1 MSVKSGRPPPRPID
15 SAIGSPHTPAAADM
29 GLGLQAIYRACYR
42 LYPDQPSPL
51 QVTALRKFW
60 MGGPDPLDY
69 IYMFSNPGLAEAR
82 SPPHWHYVTN
92 GLSDLYGDA
101 RLHNCSTS
109 ADGPSGFGFEL
120 TFRLRR
126 EPGEKSPPTWPAH
139 LLQSL
144 ARYVFRSQAQLL
156 PGDHIPW
163 HCPLDQLPSASANG
177 IPSSS
182 APQPP
187 KFSMA
192 QQQQQSVAMAAV
204 AAAASLIAAQTTNQ
218 GGEPID
224 PATYSSALAA
234 AVSAAQA
241 EYSRRM
247 QNKQQKAATP
257 PTAVPALEVSRIRHM
272 LLVDDPQ
279 LAKINTPYGWVCFLQ
294 IVGLCDEELRLVQR
308 WTGGQV
314 ADILRQQGTTGG
326 GLLVTDLWRE
336 QSIFELEPGLA
347 DYINERMRREGSN
360 LSGVTTQFF
369 AWAAIDPLQLAE
381 LLPGETEATAATTA
395 VASQRN
401 CAVAMETDD
410 SGSATTLHKAPS
422 SVATHIPASIK
433 ADEDVIVDVVGDGSL
448 CSNDPPKAKTEKNE
462 STLPVTEIPDMGM
475 GSITAEESQ
484 QHQAASAGEKREGAN
499 SFRNGVASTNTALN
513 SSASPLDLL
522 TGMRLRRTTTGT
534 ISNPGCFMASGGGCG
549 GGGSSSLPGTP
560 GSSIGGGVGGCGDSA
575 PCTPL
580 AHLSLSPTSLEMH
593 PSRAI
598 DCLDVH
604 FSIEAGELLPLAI
617 CDRLKHG
624 RHFTFLN
631 ANSPEHAITLVPPG
645 VTGAMVSPD
654 VPFVSRGPWLQIYLP
669 KDFLGQLE
677 RQFLILQYPD
687 EVVLPL
693 VFRWPERRLRICIL
707 DASNAQPPPMNAA
720 PSVVPRSFPSSAHAF
735 MPSSPLPP
743 SIFPP
748 GCVPPPQV
756 LAAFIN
762 SQQSRVVGG
771 FLGSASPPGSGASS
785 SQSPPFVSHIPIGKS
800 SPASAPQVLAPT
812 APSSTFMEAMLAS
825 FMSFYGNKGAFGGPF
840 ASPFAVHPAPPS
852 SDPSS
857 SRPPC

>member
-1 MSVKSGRPPPRPID
+1 M
-15 SAIGSPHTPAAADM
+15 
-29 GLGLQAIYRACYR
+29 
-42 LYPDQPSPL
+42 
-51 QVTALRKFW
+51 
-60 MGGPDPLDY
+60 
-69 IYMFSNPGLAEAR
+69 
-82 SPPHWHYVTN
+82 
-92 GLSDLYGDA
+92 
-101 RLHNCSTS
+101 
-109 ADGPSGFGFEL
+109 
-120 TFRLRR
+120 
-126 EPGEKSPPTWPAH
+126 
-139 LLQSL
+139 
-144 ARYVFRSQAQLL
+144 
-156 PGDHIPW
+156 
-163 HCPLDQLPSASANG
+163 
-177 IPSSS
+177 
-182 APQPP
+182 
-187 KFSMA
+187 
-192 QQQQQSVAMAAV
+192 
-204 AAAASLIAAQTTNQ
+204 
-218 GGEPID
+218 
-224 PATYSSALAA
+224 
-234 AVSAAQA
+234 
-241 EYSRRM
+241 
-247 QNKQQKAATP
+247 
-257 PTAVPALEVSRIRHM
+257 
-272 LLVDDPQ
+272 
-279 LAKINTPYGWVCFLQ
+279 
-294 IVGLCDEELRLVQR
+294 CDEELRLVQR

-314 ADILRQQGTTGG
+314 ADILRQQDATGG

-369 AWAAIDPLQLAE
+369 AWAAIDPLQLTE
-381 LLPGETEATAATTA
+381 LLPGESEAVAAATAA
-395 VASQRN
+395 ASQRN

-410 SGSATTLHKAPS
+410 SGSVTTLHKAPS

-433 ADEDVIVDVVGDGSL
+433 AGDDVIVDVVGDGSVR
-448 CSNDPPKAKTEKNE
+448 SSDSPKAKTAKNE
-462 STLPVTEIPDMGM
+462 SNLPVTDISDMGI
-475 GSITAEESQ
+475 GSITADVNQ
-484 QHQAASAGEKREGAN
+484 QQQGQSTGKAIAFLGVCVAVLSPLYPLKTPTIHRHGMCFYTLVLIRLGEKREDAN
-499 SFRNGVASTNTALN
+499 TFPNNVASTNTALN

-522 TGMRLRRTTTGT
+522 TEMRLRRTTTGN
-534 ISNPGCFMASGGGCG
+534 ISNTGSFMASGGRCG

-560 GSSIGGGVGGCGDSA
+560 GSSIGGGGGGCGDSA

-580 AHLSLSPTSLEMH
+580 AHLSLSPASLEMH

-677 RQFLILQYPD
+677 RQFSILQYPE

-707 DASNAQPPPMNAA
+707 DASNAQPPPPNAP
-720 PSVVPRSFPSSAHAF
+720 PSVVPRSFPNSAPAF
-735 MPSSPLPP
+735 TPSSPLPP

-762 SQQSRVVGG
+762 SQQCRGIGG
-771 FLGSASPPGSGASS
+771 LLGSASPPGSGASS
-785 SQSPPFVSHIPIGKS
+785 SQSPSFLPQVPMGKP
-800 SPASAPQVLAPT
+800 SPASAPHLSGPT
-812 APSSTFMEAMLAS
+812 APSSALMEAMLSS
-825 FMSFYGNKGAFGGPF
+825 FMSLYGNKGAFGGPF
-840 ASPFAVHPAPPS
+840 AVHPPPPS

-857 SRPPC
+857 ARPPW